1 MNNPRRLTRGLW
13 LTALSAQ
20 EELATVK
27 RSVQV
32 EQDALAKQ
40 HSDHLR
46 ALRLKEKEC
55 ADAVYRAERAEYL
68 LSTLSRAVV
77 QTD

>member
-1 MNNPRRLTRGLW
+1 M
-13 LTALSAQ
+13 
-20 EELATVK
+20 K

-40 HSDHLR
+40 HEDHLR

-77 QTD
+77 QTE